1 MIFANQTVCST
12 SLDSKYSILGSY
24 LKASKGAGQDKLGG
38 RGSGWMLN
46 SLSHLSAPR
55 PASRDSRGYSKEE
68 EEDALMDSDTKDY
81 PQVKTERILTLG
93 KLSFKARSFTS
104 PRQKYILWIFAKLL
118 SKQVVSARNRVPF
131 LVSSTCPRTCL

>member
-1 MIFANQTVCST
+1 MKLCRLSAKDHNRRAALRIFANQTVCST

-24 LKASKGAGQDKLGG
+24 LKASKGAGQEKLGG

-81 PQVKTERILTLG
+81 PQVTTFRRAAPIA
-93 KLSFKARSFTS
+93 FF
-104 PRQKYILWIFAKLL
+104 
-118 SKQVVSARNRVPF
+118 
-131 LVSSTCPRTCL
+131 

>member
-1 MIFANQTVCST
+1 MIFANQTVFST

-81 PQVKTERILTLG
+81 PQVTTERRLTLG
-93 KLSFKARSFTS
+93 KLLLRLSLKICYMNSF
-104 PRQKYILWIFAKLL
+104 
-118 SKQVVSARNRVPF
+118 V
-131 LVSSTCPRTCL
+131 

>member
-1 MIFANQTVCST
+1 MTFANQTVCST

-68 EEDALMDSDTKDY
+68 EEDALMDSETKDY
-81 PQVKTERILTLG
+81 PQVTTDRRLTLG
-93 KLSFKARSFTS
+93 KLLLRLSFKARSSTS
-104 PRQKYILWIFAKLL
+104 LCLKDFIWILAKLP
-118 SKQVVSARNRVPF
+118 SKQVVSARKN
-131 LVSSTCPRTCL
+131 L

>member
-68 EEDALMDSDTKDY
+68 EEDALMDSETKDY
-81 PQVKTERILTLG
+81 PQVTTDRRLTLG
-93 KLSFKARSFTS
+93 KLLLRLSFRDVCSLLWLLFVESIYPSISTS
-104 PRQKYILWIFAKLL
+104 CL
-118 SKQVVSARNRVPF
+118 NRLKPK
-131 LVSSTCPRTCL
+131 

>member
-81 PQVKTERILTLG
+81 PQVTTDIETTHFGEL
-93 KLSFKARSFTS
+93 
-104 PRQKYILWIFAKLL
+104 P
-118 SKQVVSARNRVPF
+118 P
-131 LVSSTCPRTCL
+131 